1 MLRSD
6 LFSKTVVRVREV
18 GQWREGKPPVPA
30 PNPFC
35 QGTPCRP
42 AGAKP
47 QVCLLAVTKGYQ
59 IETGLLLFQLPARS
73 FGQRQKGWNC
83 LSDIF
88 CCIQYLISNMI
99 KEEWSA
105 GKLLRRM
112 ILCVFLPM
120 DSIKQ
125 ALIFVLCAEC
135 PRNSSITSDGGAVS
149 WSLQLQEGLIR
160 IS

>member
-59 IETGLLLFQLPARS
+59 IETGRS
-73 FGQRQKGWNC
+73 FFSSLQDLLAKGKRVETV
-83 LSDIF
+83 S
-88 CCIQYLISNMI
+88 
-99 KEEWSA
+99 
-105 GKLLRRM
+105 
-112 ILCVFLPM
+112 
-120 DSIKQ
+120 
-125 ALIFVLCAEC
+125 LIFSAAY
-135 PRNSSITSDGGAVS
+135 NT
-149 WSLQLQEGLIR
+149 
-160 IS
+160 